1 MDRHSDNKN
10 PKWILVRGLMRDKR
24 HWQDFIESLSAEV
37 IAFNVDVIAVDSLG
51 NGVFSHEKS
60 PLTITAYA
68 RALLEQLEGND
79 NNIIGLSMG
88 GMIALEMA
96 RLAPEKVSN
105 IVVINASAANLSPW
119 YRRFSLPAVLVAYR
133 MRNRNHGID
142 CLEATALK
150 LSSERFGDND
160 TMAKHWSELKLENR
174 VKFWNALRQ
183 LWACTW
189 FRCCD
194 SLQQPIVV
202 FSGKLDKLVSP
213 ESSKSMAEHYRCQHV
228 EFDNAGH
235 DISLDSSAA
244 LIAQLKKVLL

>member
-1 MDRHSDNKN
+1 MGKHSGNKN
-10 PKWILVRGLMRDKR
+10 PKWILVRGLMRDQR

-37 IAFNVDVIAVDSLG
+37 TAFDVDVIAMDSLG
-51 NGVFSHEKS
+51 NGVFSHERS

-68 RALLEQLEGND
+68 RALLEQLEAND

-88 GMIALEMA
+88 GMIAIEMA
-96 RLAPEKVSN
+96 RLAPEKVSK

-119 YRRFSLPAVLVAYR
+119 YRRFSLHAVFTAYR
-133 MRNRNHGID
+133 MRNRTPGID

-150 LSSERFGDND
+150 LSSERFGGSY
-160 TMAKHWSELKLENR
+160 AISKHWSELRLESR
-174 VKFWNALRQ
+174 VQFLNALRQ

-213 ESSKSMAEHYRCQHV
+213 ECSGSIAEHYRCQHID
-228 EFDNAGH
+228 FNNAGH
-235 DISLDSSAA
+235 DVSLDSSAA